1 MSQWFR
7 HAALSAAVL
16 ILCCILVFY
25 FYCAEVRLDGV
36 FNSDLL
42 ILPQIN
48 WSMATRA
55 WGWFTQQQARLI
67 GVFPDQFVYHGLAG
81 LGLEVRAAI
90 PLQVALTL
98 FAEIL
103 LAALIIARLAPA
115 RFAHRMIASAVVFI
129 GAPIALAFVVPWAP
143 YRDLAMPMNHSGAF
157 VLSLALALRLEARPR
172 DPWTI
177 GLVLIGCFSDTLFL
191 LTGVI
196 PLVVAR
202 AAVDF
207 PPLPRPRATLKALP
221 VLVAAMIGLLAQKL
235 VFHQGNVS
243 VSLPAVLRSWGT
255 FLHDLVAEPQLAFF
269 VAVGLATMLLVLR
282 ALRRMPRADRRGRL
296 VLLFALG
303 SMAMSLAALM
313 SFYVDVPSLRYAWP
327 LIGWPLVLLAFL
339 LAVRIDGGGL
349 VLAGLAGVISAVI
362 LVVQTGQAPPV
373 LAWRAPDELCVS
385 KLVQEEGLD
394 AGLADFW
401 HARRLVVSSDYAL
414 KIEQITGE
422 GSAYLWGND
431 PYWFFH
437 DWRRPDGTAHYDY
450 ILTAGLDSAAILSA
464 FGKPDLIRPC
474 PTTDVWIWRNRD
486 HVGPIMAARSQDA
499 MAHVRPRESGTMP
512 AASGTLRTP

>member
-25 FYCAEVRLDGV
+25 FYCAEARLDAV
-36 FNSDLL
+36 FNSDML
-42 ILPQIN
+42 ILPQISWN
-48 WSMATRA
+48 MATRA
-55 WGWFTQQQARLI
+55 WGWFMQQQARLI
-67 GVFPDQFVYHGLAG
+67 GVFPDQLVYHALAR
-81 LGLEVRAAI
+81 LGLDARAAI
-90 PLQVALTL
+90 PLQAALTL

-103 LAALIIARLAPA
+103 FAALVIARLAPA
-115 RFAHRMIASAVVFI
+115 GFANRMVAAAVVFI
-129 GAPIALAFVVPWAP
+129 GAPMALALVVPWAP

-157 VLSLALALRLEARPR
+157 VLTLALALRLDARPR

-177 GLVLIGCFSDTLFL
+177 GLVLVGCFSDTLFL
-191 LTGVI
+191 LTGVV

-207 PPLPRPRATLKALP
+207 PPLPKLRTALKALP
-221 VLVAAMIGLLAQKL
+221 VLFAAIVGLLAQKL

-243 VSLPAVLRSWGT
+243 VSLPAVLRSWRT
-255 FLHDLVAEPQLAFF
+255 FLGELVTQPQLAFF
-269 VAVGLATMLLVLR
+269 VMVGLATMVLVLR
-282 ALRRMPRADRRGRL
+282 ALLRMPGTDRRGRI

-327 LIGWPLVLLAFL
+327 LIGWPLILLSFL
-339 LAVRIDGGGL
+339 LAVRIDGGVL
-349 VLAGLAGVISAVI
+349 VLAGLAGLAVAVV
-362 LVVQTGQAPPV
+362 LVTQTGPAPPV

-414 KIEQITGE
+414 KIEQITGD
-422 GSAYLWGND
+422 GAAYLWGND
-431 PYWFFH
+431 PHWFFH
-437 DWRRPDGTAHYDY
+437 DWRRPDGIVHYDH
-450 ILTAGLDSAAILSA
+450 ILMAGLDRAAILSA
-464 FGKPDLIRPC
+464 FGQPDLIRPC
-474 PTTDVWIWRNRD
+474 PTTEVWIWRDRD
-486 HVGPIMAARSQDA
+486 HVGPIMAARSQDVV
-499 MAHVRPRESGTMP
+499 AHVRPEELGAMPIPSGP
-512 AASGTLRTP
+512 PPTP